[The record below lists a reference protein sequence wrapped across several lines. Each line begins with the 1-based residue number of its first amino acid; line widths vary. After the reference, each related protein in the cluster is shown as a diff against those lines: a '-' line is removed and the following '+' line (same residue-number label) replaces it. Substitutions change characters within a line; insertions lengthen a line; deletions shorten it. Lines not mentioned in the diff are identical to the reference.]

1 MSAAQPLAR
10 ADRAAFL
17 EAVVA
22 ALDGR
27 PIGDGAVFR
36 AIRDVQGRYLDA
48 PKWGRAESLP
58 KSVTPPIMAA
68 SIPQL
73 IPANPST

>member
-1 MSAAQPLAR
+1 MPAPLAFTDEQIAAIMNAAQPLAR

-22 ALDGR
+22 ALEGR

-36 AIRDVQGRYLDA
+36 AIREVQGRYLEPQRGDA
-48 PKWGRAESLP
+48 VEVGR
-58 KSVTPPIMAA
+58 TP
-68 SIPQL
+68 
-73 IPANPST
+73 

>member
-1 MSAAQPLAR
+1 MNAAQPLAR

-22 ALDGR
+22 ALEGR

-36 AIRDVQGRYLDA
+36 AIMEVQGRYLE
-48 PKWGRAESLP
+48 PQRWGTR
-58 KSVTPPIMAA
+58 
-68 SIPQL
+68 
-73 IPANPST
+73 